1 MAELGNL
8 TGRIL
13 LSPQR
18 MSTVKIRAR
27 SLFRTPRS
35 RNGAEGAGFGA
46 GAAVENRYT
55 SPAQA
60 CKTHVGSSFPQRST
74 TPLTPSQVVHRH
86 LRFRTCRKPPFRR
99 RVN

>member
-1 MAELGNL
+1 VAELGNL

-46 GAAVENRYT
+46 GTAVENRYT
-55 SPAQA
+55 SPVQVD
-60 CKTHVGSSFPQRST
+60 KTHAGSSFPQRST
-74 TPLTPSQVVHRH
+74 TTLTPSQVVHRH
-86 LRFRTCRKPPFRR
+86 LRFRTCREPPFRR